1 MEVKILDP
9 DSEGRGE
16 IAIKGPIVMQGYYK
30 NPEETA
36 KVMTDDGYF
45 LTGDVG
51 YLDSENYL
59 YLTGR
64 QKSLIVTEGGKNV
77 FPEEI
82 EDRFQLYD
90 EVEQILVKG
99 YIKDKKNMTEE
110 IEALFY
116 PAEDLRNG
124 KSAEE
129 IEKRMNEITH
139 EVNKDLQSYMRI
151 TRVRVLDNP
160 LEMTTTKKIKRFK
173 VKD

>member
-1 MEVKILDP
+1 MKIIDP
-9 DSEGRGE
+9 DPEGRGE
-16 IAIKGPIVMQGYYK
+16 IAIKGPIVMGGYYK
-30 NPEETA
+30 NPEATA
-36 KVMTDDGYF
+36 EVMNDDGYF

-64 QKSLIVTEGGKNV
+64 KKSLIVTEGGKNV

-99 YIKDKKNMTEE
+99 YIKDAKNKIEE

-116 PAEDLRNG
+116 PSEELREKKN
-124 KSAEE
+124 AEE
-129 IEKRMNEITH
+129 IEARFREIVH
-139 EVNKDLQSYMRI
+139 EVNKNLQQYMWI
-151 TRVRVLDNP
+151 TRIRVLGEP

-173 VKD
+173 IKD